1 MWIALASRSG
11 YNKFPQ
17 TCWLKTAE
25 VYHLTILE
33 ARNRKSRKVT
43 LSSGIQGRIYSHVAS
58 CSARGPRPPTHASVF
73 PLLSKPPLSPQR
85 SVVLGLR
92 AQPGT

>member
-1 MWIALASRSG
+1 MWIALASRSS

-43 LSSGIQGRIYSHVAS
+43 LSSGIQGRIHSHVAS
-58 CSARGPRPPTHASVF
+58 CSARGPRPPTHALSSHF
-73 PLLSKPPLSPQR
+73 CPNLLFLLRGQLS
-85 SVVLGLR
+85 LD
-92 AQPGT
+92 